1 MAIVASAG
9 GSMGDMGG
17 MRRVELSLHTALTQ
31 WQSGPFALGVLAALI
46 AVGYWYLRA
55 DWTLSARGRRWP
67 RNRTLA
73 FLAGLVAIDL
83 ALQSPVATFT
93 GTYFQAHIIQH
104 LLLMVVAPPLLALG
118 APSTLLLQTA
128 SRRTKQRW
136 LRTLKSPVVAVITH
150 PIAVWSLYFGIM
162 FAFFLSSLIN
172 TAMHHMAL
180 MDALNLVFLFGG
192 TLYWWPMVGLDPIV
206 HWKMGYGARMV
217 NVLLGGPPEVIL
229 GLAILSQ
236 RTPIA
241 SMYTLAST
249 HAGGALLWVSTEAAT
264 IGGFLPIFWQW
275 MRSDERAAAR
285 EDARAANRV
294 ALASTPPSP
303 VSTEEPGSS
312 DAGPVR
318 NAPTGLS
325 VWEAN
330 WLARTGKVPLTS
342 ANARPAN
349 GSERPVAPERQD

>member
-1 MAIVASAG
+1 
-9 GSMGDMGG
+9 
-17 MRRVELSLHTALTQ
+17 
-31 WQSGPFALGVLAALI
+31 
-46 AVGYWYLRA
+46 
-55 DWTLSARGRRWP
+55 
-67 RNRTLA
+67 
-73 FLAGLVAIDL
+73 
-83 ALQSPVATFT
+83 
-93 GTYFQAHIIQH
+93 
-104 LLLMVVAPPLLALG
+104 
-118 APSTLLLQTA
+118 
-128 SRRTKQRW
+128 
-136 LRTLKSPVVAVITH
+136 
-150 PIAVWSLYFGIM
+150 
-162 FAFFLSSLIN
+162 
-172 TAMHHMAL
+172 
-180 MDALNLVFLFGG
+180 
-192 TLYWWPMVGLDPIV
+192 MVGLDPIV